1 MSYLDNAATTP
12 LSSEMVEYLSSML
25 NIYGNPSSTHSE
37 GVKAKKLIENVREKT
52 ASFINA
58 VSSDDIYFTSSGS
71 ASNALGIYGFATCKK
86 CDILY
91 SPTVHKSILETVRS
105 LGKFHNISS
114 SELKIDCFGNIDIN
128 YLKHS
133 LQTGCNTKLVVVD
146 YANSEIGTVQNIKE
160 IAEVVHLYGECNDS
174 KLFVDCT
181 GSISTIPLNVDILNI
196 DMASFSAH
204 KIGALKGVGV
214 FYKKEDIEIAPLI
227 CGSQERGLFAGTENL
242 LGILSL
248 GKAIDLIK
256 YNKTSHNRDFVWS
269 NLERINGVS
278 LVGSSLTENR
288 LSNNL
293 YICIKG
299 ISGYSITTMMDD
311 VYKTQISTGSA
322 CNSGVLSP
330 SPLLLK
336 MGLNEDDANSCIRIS
351 FSGDESMEELSDFC
365 KNLNIC
371 IEMLR

>member
-12 LSSEMVEYLSSML
+12 LSKEMVEYLSSML

-37 GVKAKKLIENVREKT
+37 GVKARKLIESVREKT

-58 VSSDDIYFTSSGS
+58 GSPENIYFTSSGS
-71 ASNALGIYGFATCKK
+71 ASNTLGIYGFATCKK

-91 SPTVHKSILETVRS
+91 SPTVHKSILETIRG
-105 LGKFHNISS
+105 LEKFHNISNG
-114 SELKIDCFGNIDIN
+114 ELKIDCFGNIDIN
-128 YLKHS
+128 YLKYS
-133 LQTGCNTKLVVVD
+133 LGTGCNTKLVVVD
-146 YANSEIGTVQNIKE
+146 YANSEIGTIQNIKE
-160 IAEVVHLYGECNDS
+160 IAEVVHLYDEYNDN
-174 KLFVDCT
+174 KLLVDCT
-181 GSISTIPLNVDILNI
+181 GSISTIPLNVDVLNV
-196 DMASFSAH
+196 DMASFSTH

-227 CGSQERGLFAGTENL
+227 YGSQERGVFAGTENL

-248 GKAIDLIK
+248 GKAIDSIK
-256 YNKTSHNRDFVWS
+256 YDKTSYNRDFVWS
-269 NLERINGVS
+269 NIKHINGVS
-278 LVGSSLTENR
+278 LVGSLLTENR

-293 YICIKG
+293 YVCIKG
-299 ISGYSITTMMDD
+299 VSGYSITTMMDD

-322 CNSGVLSP
+322 CNSGILSP

-351 FSGDESMEELSDFC
+351 FSGNESLEELSDFC